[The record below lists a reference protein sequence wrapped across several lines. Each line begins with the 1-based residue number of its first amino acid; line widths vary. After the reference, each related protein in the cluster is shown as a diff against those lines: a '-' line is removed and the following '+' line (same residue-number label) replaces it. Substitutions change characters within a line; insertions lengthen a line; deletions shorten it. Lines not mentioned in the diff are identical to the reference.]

1 TRESTPVRHST
12 ALAPA
17 PRPPLLRYYRGAAGP
32 QLRLRAHILL
42 LLDDGR
48 TWGDIARTL
57 YCSSRTI
64 DRWQRRFRQGGLAA
78 LGGQP
83 RGAPRRLGAGWATLV
98 ATWVL
103 TLTPRAFGLCRS
115 RWCCA
120 TAALLLARD
129 HAVAVSRETVRRWL
143 GAAGL
148 ARLRPPP
155 A

>member
-1 TRESTPVRHST
+1 MRHSI
-12 ALAPA
+12 ALAPDQRA
-17 PRPPLLRYYRGAAGP
+17 TLLRYYRGAADP

-64 DRWQRRFRQGGLAA
+64 DRWARRFRQGGLAA

-83 RGAPRRLGAGWATLV
+83 SGAPVRLGAGWATLV
-98 ATWVL
+98 VTWVL
-103 TLTPRAFGLCRS
+103 MLTPRAFGLCRS

-120 TAALLLARD
+120 TAALLLWR
-129 HAVAVSRETVRRWL
+129 STSGCGTGRRP
-143 GAAGL
+143 AAS
-148 ARLRPPP
+148 ASAPR
-155 A
+155 